1 VVGLVLV
8 LAVVLLILLVTRVAT
23 VVLALTGMS
32 TESARFQARSALT
45 GVGFTTSEAESV
57 VNHPVRRRVVLVL
70 MLLGSAG
77 VVTALASLVI
87 SFGGGASS
95 GERVTRGLVLV
106 GGLTLVLLLARSR
119 TFDRLLGRVVTRVLR
134 ARGLDVADYAGLLRL
149 SGGFTVGELEV
160 EEGDWVANRTLR
172 ELRLRDEGVIVLGVS
187 RHGGDYLGAPGPDT
201 RIQAGDTL
209 VLYGRGERLEE
220 LDERRGGRL
229 GDAAHREAVLPE
241 REPSAAGDLR

>member
-57 VNHPVRRRVVLVL
+57 VSHPVRRRVVLVL

-87 SFGGGASS
+87 SFGGASS

-106 GGLTLVLLLARSR
+106 VGLVLLLGLARSR
-119 TFDRLLGRVVTRVLR
+119 TFDRLLARVVMR
-134 ARGLDVADYAGLLRL
+134 AMRSRGLHVADYAGLLRL

-160 EEGDWVANRTLR
+160 EDGDWLADRTLR

-187 RHGGDYLGAPGPDT
+187 RGGGEYLGAPGPDT
-201 RIQAGDTL
+201 RIAAGDTL
-209 VLYGRGERLEE
+209 VLYGRDERLEE
-220 LDERRGGRL
+220 LDERRGGRV
-229 GDAAHREAVLPE
+229 GDAAHRRAVLPE
-241 REPSAAGDLR
+241 RGPSAADGVS